1 MGTLKDELKKA
12 AAELAIVPKYEA
24 PSRPANAPD
33 VSVEG
38 LWQAYSEK
46 LANVSVKDPRGEF
59 IRFKEENFPYL
70 VKLEFWNEK
79 TMRWVDAIAGFV
91 IRQFKNKTFDVT
103 KYRIGDQTRART
115 LFWTKDI
122 LKEPDCIH
130 ENNNAGMTDK
140 EIYVMRYE
148 VSNPKDAEIKVVLVA
163 ERPDE
168 GRVTSSS
175 FWTDQRWLRKAA
187 KQPPLYVR
195 PNSKGCRCR

>member
-12 AAELAIVPKYEA
+12 AAELAIVPQYEA

-33 VSVEG
+33 VTVEG

-59 IRFKEENFPYL
+59 ICFKEDNFPYL
-70 VKLEFWNEK
+70 LKLEFWNNK
-79 TMRWVDAIAGFV
+79 AKKWVDAVAGVV
-91 IRQFKNKTFDVT
+91 IQQLKDKTFDAT
-103 KYRIGDQTRART
+103 RYRVGDQSRART
-115 LFWTKDI
+115 LFWTKNI
-122 LKEPDCIH
+122 LEGPDCIH

-140 EIYVMRYE
+140 EIYVMRYRISDPNE
-148 VSNPKDAEIKVVLVA
+148 AEIKVLLVA
-163 ERPDE
+163 ERPGE
-168 GRVTSSS
+168 GKVASSS
-175 FWTDQRWLRKAA
+175 FWTDQEWLRRAA